1 MVVFFLSVPKRDV
14 ITHQHNIKIAITQ
27 SKMKILVKNFRSKC
41 CLSF

>member
-1 MVVFFLSVPKRDV
+1 MVVFFLSVPKGDV
-14 ITHQHNIKIAITQ
+14 ITHQKTEIAITQ